1 MRNFHLLST
10 NSTKSNERRGRF
22 SQVTTNKSDFL
33 LHSHARFIDISHV
46 CKQVALQF
54 PDELLCVSV
63 PIYLALK
70 HALENEKGL
79 DADGNDHDEGKG
91 SEVGLYV
98 LADTSYG
105 RHADPFPP
113 IMRR

>member
-1 MRNFHLLST
+1 MD
-10 NSTKSNERRGRF
+10 
-22 SQVTTNKSDFL
+22 TNKSDFL
-33 LHSHARFIDISHV
+33 LHSQAGYVDISLV

-70 HALENEKGL
+70 HVLENEKGS
-79 DADGNDHDEGKG
+79 DDNDHGEGKG
-91 SEVGLYV
+91 PEVGLYV

-105 RHADPFPP
+105 RHADPFPF
-113 IMRR
+113 IMRRARISLTFSLFSVSLVWC